1 MFADIRSFTTLSE
14 KQEPSDTIEMLN
26 SYFALMFDAITS
38 NNGTVNQMEGD
49 GLMAIFGAPV
59 YHESHSES
67 AVRAAL
73 EMIELLKVFN
83 EQRAAQNKGQI
94 QVGIGIASGKV
105 IAGFTGTQHRATY
118 TCVGDAVNLAARIE
132 DHTKVAKQP
141 ILIDQHT
148 SAALPNDIEVEA
160 LGFVLFKG
168 KEQAVEIFA
177 VKSN

>member
-1 MFADIRSFTTLSE
+1 MYH
-14 KQEPSDTIEMLN
+14 DT
-26 SYFALMFDAITS
+26 
-38 NNGTVNQMEGD
+38 
-49 GLMAIFGAPV
+49 
-59 YHESHSES
+59 HSES

-83 EQRAAQNKGQI
+83 EQRIAQNKGQI
-94 QVGIGIASGKV
+94 QIGIGIASGKV

-148 SAALPNDIEVEA
+148 RAALPNDIAVEA
-160 LGFVLFKG
+160 LGLVTFKG
-168 KEQAVEIFA
+168 KQQAVEIFT